1 MGKLI
6 ALESCSSVWTSIC
19 GSFRSFSRHAT
30 AAVFVLSGMSTAV
43 FSSEA
48 QAQDIGPRL
57 VSCAAC
63 HGVDGNSK
71 IFASPSLAGQPKTFL
86 ENQLIMIRE
95 GIRDIPAMKGQLDGV
110 RDPEIIA
117 LATHFSRLPLKPL
130 DAPRKV
136 ALFERGA
143 TLSKQM
149 LCGTCH
155 LPDYRGRDQMPRLA
169 GQREDYLLHSM
180 RQFRDNQ
187 AIGRDTIMTA
197 SLYGIPDAD
206 LIAIA
211 HYLAQIKVD

>member
-1 MGKLI
+1 MG
-6 ALESCSSVWTSIC
+6 A
-19 GSFRSFSRHAT
+19 
-30 AAVFVLSGMSTAV
+30 AV

-48 QAQDIGPRL
+48 LSQDISSRL

-71 IFASPSLAGQPKTFL
+71 TSASPSLAGQPRTFL

-117 LATHFSRLPLKPL
+117 LAKHFSSLPLKPL
-130 DAPRKV
+130 NAPRNT

-143 TLSKQM
+143 VLSKQA

-211 HYLAQIKVD
+211 HYLAQLKID